1 MGRAGEADS
10 LTREEATP
18 LATERDP
25 FREYAIETLAV
36 HAGQAPD
43 PATGA
48 RAVPIYQT
56 TSFVFTDA
64 DHASQLFNLDEPGH
78 IYTRISNPTVEVF
91 EKRIAY
97 LEGGVAAVATASGQA
112 ATTLAVL
119 NITRA
124 GDEVVAST
132 SLYGGTV
139 NLFANTL
146 ADFGITVRFVDAA
159 DPENVRRAITDRTR
173 CVYAET
179 IGNPRLDVLDIEAVA
194 RIAHEH
200 GIPLIVDNTFA
211 TPYLCRPIEW
221 GADIVIHSTTKWI
234 GGHGVAIGGIVVDAG
249 RFDWGNGK
257 FPRLVDPDP
266 GYHGISYWKDFG
278 SLAFVTKLRS
288 HMMRDIGA
296 CMSPFN
302 AFLLLLGV
310 ETLHVRMDRH
320 CENAL
325 ELARWLQAHPAVAW
339 VAYPG
344 LPDHPSHALAK
355 KYLRPEH
362 YGAVV
367 VFGVKGGMEAG
378 IRVIDN
384 VALWSH
390 LANVGDAKSLI
401 IHPAST
407 THRQLTAEQR
417 VAAGVGDDLIRLAVG
432 IEHIDDLKADL
443 DRALRIATGL
453 SAAETA
459 PVAHHSSPAR
469 QPTPSPELQP
479 ATAVGNGRTI
489 ALNDEHVIRTVCANT
504 FVADE
509 RGVRPQVLAI
519 VGLSDDPTRPSARVA
534 RKLQRLG
541 YRIIPVNPNIQQTL
555 GERAYPRVTAIPEP
569 VDVVVVF
576 RASEHAPE
584 VARDAVAHGARVLW
598 LQEGVVSPEAAR
610 IAAEAGLAVVMNR
623 CIYKE
628 AQRWRG
634 HLRTFRP
641 DAPVTEATPAASAPA
656 TE

>member
-1 MGRAGEADS
+1 MAS
-10 LTREEATP
+10 
-18 LATERDP
+18 ERDP
-25 FREYAIETLAV
+25 FRNYAIETLAV

-56 TSFVFTDA
+56 TSFVFHDA

-91 EKRIAY
+91 EKRVAY

-112 ATTLAVL
+112 ATTLAIL
-119 NITRA
+119 NIARA

-139 NLFANTL
+139 ALFVNTL
-146 ADFGITVRFVDAA
+146 SDLGITVRFVEPS
-159 DPENVRRAITDRTR
+159 DPENFRRAITERTK
-173 CVYAET
+173 CIYAET

-221 GADIVIHSTTKWI
+221 GADIVVHSATKWI
-234 GGHGVAIGGIVVDAG
+234 GGHGIAIGGVVVDAG

-257 FPRLVDPDP
+257 FPRLVEPDP

-278 SLAFVTKLRS
+278 SLAYVTKLRA
-288 HMMRDIGA
+288 HMMRDVGA

-302 AFLLLLGV
+302 AFLLLLGL

-320 CENAL
+320 CANAL
-325 ELARWLQAHPAVAW
+325 EIAHWLARHPAVAW

-344 LPDHPSHALAK
+344 LPEHPSHHLAR
-355 KYLRPEH
+355 KYLWEGC

-378 IRVIDN
+378 IKVIDN

-407 THRQLTAEQR
+407 THRQLTPEQR

-432 IEHIDDLKADL
+432 IEHVEDLKADL

-453 SAAETA
+453 AAGGDGR
-459 PVAHHSSPAR
+459 AR
-469 QPTPSPELQP
+469 EEVSQVL
-479 ATAVGNGRTI
+479 
-489 ALNDEHVIRTVCANT
+489 LNDERVIRSVCTRA
-504 FVADE
+504 FVE
-509 RGVRPQVLAI
+509 EKGTRRPLVLAI
-519 VGLSDDPTRPSARVA
+519 VGLSNDPARPSYRVA
-534 RKLQRLG
+534 QKLKRLG
-541 YRIIPVNPNIQQTL
+541 YRIIPVNPLIDEAL
-555 GERAYPRVTAIPEP
+555 GERAYSSLRELPERA
-569 VDVVVVF
+569 DVVVVF
-576 RASEHAPE
+576 RASEHAPA
-584 VARDAVAHGARVLW
+584 VAREAVEHGAGVLW

-610 IAAEAGLAVVMNR
+610 IATEGGLAVVMNR

-634 HLRTFRP
+634 HAKTFRP
-641 DAPVTEATPAASAPA
+641 DDVDRELVGAGTDGRPSEPADD
-656 TE
+656 

>member
-1 MGRAGEADS
+1 MMNEHDRY
-10 LTREEATP
+10 
-18 LATERDP
+18 
-25 FREYAIETLAV
+25 REYHLETLAV

-56 TSFVFTDA
+56 TSFVFHDA

-91 EKRIAY
+91 EKRVAY

-112 ATTLAVL
+112 ATTLAIL

-124 GDEVVAST
+124 GDEVVASS

-139 NLFANTL
+139 ALFANTL
-146 ADFGITVRFVDAA
+146 SDLGITVRFVDPTN
-159 DPENVRRAITDRTR
+159 PENFRRAITERTK
-173 CVYAET
+173 CIYAET

-221 GADIVIHSTTKWI
+221 GADIVVHSATKWI
-234 GGHGVAIGGIVVDAG
+234 GGHGVAIGGIVVDSG

-278 SLAFVTKLRS
+278 SLAYVTKLRA
-288 HMMRDIGA
+288 HMMRDVGA

-302 AFLLLLGV
+302 AFLLLLGL
-310 ETLHVRMDRH
+310 ETLHVRMERH

-325 ELARWLQAHPAVAW
+325 ELARWLAEHPAVAW

-344 LPDHPSHALAK
+344 LPDHPSHHLAR
-355 KYLRPEH
+355 KYLRPGH

-378 IRVIDN
+378 IKVIDS

-407 THRQLTAEQR
+407 THRQLTPEQR
-417 VAAGVGDDLIRLAVG
+417 IAAGVGDDLIRLAVG
-432 IEHIDDLKADL
+432 LEHIEDLKADL
-443 DRALRIATGL
+443 DRALRVATGQ
-453 SAAETA
+453 SAVVTTVGDGRTFSETA
-459 PVAHHSSPAR
+459 RPV
-469 QPTPSPELQP
+469 
-479 ATAVGNGRTI
+479 
-489 ALNDEHVIRTVCANT
+489 LNDEQVIRSVCTRA
-504 FVADE
+504 FVE
-509 RGVRPQVLAI
+509 ENGTRRPLVLAI
-519 VGLSDDPTRPSARVA
+519 VGLSDDPARPSYRVA
-534 RKLQRLG
+534 QKLKRLG
-541 YRIIPVNPNIQQTL
+541 YRIIPVNPLVREVL
-555 GERAYPRVTAIPEP
+555 GERAYGSLAELPMRA
-569 VDVVVVF
+569 DVVVVF
-576 RASEHAPE
+576 RASEHAPGI
-584 VARDAVAHGARVLW
+584 AREAVAHGARVLW

-610 IAAEAGLAVVMNR
+610 IATEAGLAVVMNR

-634 HLRTFRP
+634 HAKTFRP
-641 DAPVTEATPAASAPA
+641 DDVDRELVAATSDRHSSEPADD
-656 TE
+656 

>member
-1 MGRAGEADS
+1 M
-10 LTREEATP
+10 
-18 LATERDP
+18 ATEQDLY
-25 FREYAIETLAV
+25 REYALETLAV

-56 TSFVFTDA
+56 TSFVFHDA
-64 DHASQLFNLDEPGH
+64 DHAAQLFNLDEPGH
-78 IYTRISNPTVEVF
+78 IYTRMGNPTVEVF

-112 ATTLAVL
+112 ATMLAIL
-119 NITRA
+119 NITRT
-124 GDEVVAST
+124 GDEVVSAA

-139 NLFANTL
+139 NLLANTFSDL
-146 ADFGITVRFVDAA
+146 GITVRFVDPK
-159 DPENVRRAITDRTR
+159 DPENFRSALTERTR
-173 CVYAET
+173 CIYAET

-200 GIPLIVDNTFA
+200 GVPLIVDNTFA
-211 TPYLCRPIEW
+211 TPYLCRPIDW
-221 GADIVIHSTTKWI
+221 GADIVVHSATKWI
-234 GGHGVAIGGIVVDAG
+234 GGHGTSIGGVVVDSG

-278 SLAFVTKLRS
+278 SLSYVTKLRA
-288 HMMRDIGA
+288 HMMRDLGA

-302 AFLLLLGV
+302 AFLLLQGL

-325 ELARWLQAHPAVAW
+325 EIARWLKEHPSVSW
-339 VAYPG
+339 VSYPG
-344 LPDHPSHALAK
+344 LPDHPFHALAG
-355 KYLRPEH
+355 KYLRPGR

-367 VFGVKGGMEAG
+367 VFGIKGGLEAG
-378 IRVIDN
+378 IRAIDS

-407 THRQLTAEQR
+407 THRQLTPEQR
-417 VAAGVGDDLIRLAVG
+417 TAAGVSDDLIRLAVG
-432 IEHIDDLKADL
+432 IEHVEDLKADL
-443 DRALRIATGL
+443 DRALRRATGM
-453 SAAETA
+453 SATA
-459 PVAHHSSPAR
+459 SVTAVASGDGRTMH
-469 QPTPSPELQP
+469 P
-479 ATAVGNGRTI
+479 ATDNVMTARPV
-489 ALNDEHVIRTVCANT
+489 LNDEKIIRSICAST
-504 FVADE
+504 FTEDE
-509 RGVRPQVLAI
+509 RGPRPQVLAI
-519 VGLSDDPTRPSARVA
+519 VGLSPDPARPSYRVA
-534 RKLQRLG
+534 RKLKRLG
-541 YRIIPVNPNIQQTL
+541 YRIIPVNPRAAEIL
-555 GERAYPRVTAIPEP
+555 GERAYARVTDVPEP

-576 RASEHAPE
+576 RASEHAPA
-584 VARDAVAHGARVLW
+584 VAREAVEHGARVLW

-610 IAAEAGLAVVMNR
+610 IAADSGLAVVMNR

-634 HLRTFRP
+634 HAATFRP
-641 DAPVTEATPAASAPA
+641 A
-656 TE
+656 